1 MPSISQLV
9 SDKATANIDVR
20 GLTVEVSYN
29 PNKITM
35 RKMAELTRRAS
46 ADDVEAIADMI
57 PEILDSWDLEGPL
70 ADEDGN
76 ELVAA
81 GDVIPVDP
89 DLLVEL
95 PAMFLVELSHKM
107 QELAMSGPN
116 PTKVTPRSRKR

>member
-81 GDVIPVDP
+81 GETIPVDP